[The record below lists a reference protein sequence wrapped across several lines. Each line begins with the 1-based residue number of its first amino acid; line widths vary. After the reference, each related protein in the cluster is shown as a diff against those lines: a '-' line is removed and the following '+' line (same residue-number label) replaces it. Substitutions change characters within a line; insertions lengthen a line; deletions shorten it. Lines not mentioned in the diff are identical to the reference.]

1 MIKFTALAT
10 AIVVSGCAGHI
21 PYVKVGAGYK
31 LKESDIIWQDGNKN
45 HPISARIEL
54 GVDKGPW
61 SYGYSHHSQW
71 LTGWPVDNGLE
82 YSKHEVFIDYKWKF
96 NEYKKASN

>member
-1 MIKFTALAT
+1 MIKLT
-10 AIVVSGCAGHI
+10 AILTVLTISSCANHV

-31 LKESDIIWQDGNKN
+31 FKEADITWNDGNVN

-54 GVDKGPW
+54 GVENGPW

-71 LTGWPVDNGLE
+71 FTGWPVDNGLE
-82 YSKHEVFIDYKWKF
+82 YSKDEVFIDYKWSF
-96 NEYKKASN
+96 GNE